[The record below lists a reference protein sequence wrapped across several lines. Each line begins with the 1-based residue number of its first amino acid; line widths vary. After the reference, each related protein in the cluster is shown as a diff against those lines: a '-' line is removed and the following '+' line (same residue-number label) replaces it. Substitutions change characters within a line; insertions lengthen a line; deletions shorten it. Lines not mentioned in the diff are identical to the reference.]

1 MKIKQNQYSTM
12 SDGVESVGGFRVG
25 EDVDVGG
32 EGGGGGGGTNLE
44 RISNTRP
51 RSALSR
57 DWVARISY

>member
-1 MKIKQNQYSTM
+1 M

-25 EDVDVGG
+25 EGVDVGG

>member
-1 MKIKQNQYSTM
+1 M